1 MTSAELG
8 KKIKKL
14 SDDLEALKVYEC
26 KVATYVVSANESVSE
41 DDIPKYD
48 FADIQ
53 RQIEEKGKEIRQL
66 KHKLNVFNSTTYIP
80 KLGMTVDQVLV
91 LIPQL
96 TERKHK
102 LSTMS
107 ARLSRER
114 IYKQF
119 DKNGVAEYRCVN
131 YDIDEVRAEYERI
144 CSMLTEAQTEL
155 DVVNT
160 TFNIQE

>member
-1 MTSAELG
+1 
-8 KKIKKL
+8 
-14 SDDLEALKVYEC
+14 
-26 KVATYVVSANESVSE
+26 
-41 DDIPKYD
+41 
-48 FADIQ
+48 
-53 RQIEEKGKEIRQL
+53 
-66 KHKLNVFNSTTYIP
+66 
-80 KLGMTVDQVLV
+80 
-91 LIPQL
+91 
-96 TERKHK
+96 
-102 LSTMS
+102 MS

-131 YDIDEVRAEYERI
+131 YDIDEVHAEYERI